1 MAENEDKKELENID
15 TVEETREDT
24 TEEKKDEY
32 EEICYIC
39 RRPESVAGKMIKI
52 PNNICILYQMVRCP
66 ISV

>member
-39 RRPESVAGKMIKI
+39 RQTGK
-52 PNNICILYQMVRCP
+52 CCR
-66 ISV
+66 